1 MTRGVSRTRPAA
13 HSSLVTRHCF
23 SLLCNSMV
31 DIHCHIL
38 PALDDGAVES
48 SVAQRMAA
56 MAAADGITHIV
67 ATPHSNY
74 RYSFDPEVNRRK
86 RDELQQQIGDSL
98 TLLLGCDFHLSYENL
113 EAVRSDPA
121 CFTIN
126 GLQYLLVEFA
136 DMSIPPSMDQIFFDL
151 ISHRL
156 VPIVTHPE
164 RNPLLSHDLELIRK
178 WIELG
183 CLVQIT
189 AGSFLGRFGKR
200 AHESA
205 FQLLRNQMVHFIASD
220 AHNTSSRPPL
230 LSEARKTIAAELGEE
245 VAAALSE
252 KNPQAAVEGQRLPW
266 LPAPQ
271 AAAPPRRWF
280 SFRR

>member
-1 MTRGVSRTRPAA
+1 MLGQ
-13 HSSLVTRHCF
+13 
-23 SLLCNSMV
+23 NMV

-48 SVAQRMAA
+48 SVSQEMAA

-74 RYSFDPEVNRRK
+74 RYNFDPEINRCK

-98 TLLLGCDFHLSYENL
+98 TILLGCDFHLSYENL

-121 CFTIN
+121 RFTIN

-136 DMSIPPSMDQIFFDL
+136 DMNIPPNMDRIFFDL
-151 ISHRL
+151 SSHQL

-164 RNPLLSHDLELIRK
+164 RNPLLSHDVELIRK

-189 AGSFLGRFGKR
+189 AGSFLGQFGKR

-205 FQLLRNQMVHFIASD
+205 FQLLRRQMVHFIASD
-220 AHNTSSRPPL
+220 AHNASSRPPL
-230 LSEARKTIAAELGEE
+230 LSEARKAIAAEHGEE
-245 VAAALSE
+245 VAAVLSE
-252 KNPQAAVEGQRLPW
+252 INPRAVVEGRPLPW
-266 LPAPQ
+266 LPEPRPIAP
-271 AAAPPRRWF
+271 ARRWF